1 MIIQVP
7 APALLI
13 VPVTAALL
21 EAQKVGKRSR
31 ICRNLETVGLPC
43 SERHPGNLD
52 VEAVE
57 IVARTELGG
66 SDLLCDEIITG
77 TGIDGQ
83 FRRKLYVSGNVQRP
97 GKSVLLLQGFILAV
111 VLV

>member
-1 MIIQVP
+1 MQVP

-83 FRRKLYVSGNVQRP
+83 LWRKLDISRDIQCP
-97 GKSVLLLQGFILAV
+97 GKVVLPLQGFILAV
-111 VLV
+111 VLI